1 MLCVNPWTGA
11 PATAA
16 PPTENLGALRP
27 SEDFSTL
34 SLEAGKI
41 GARCDKGLLLIGT
54 PPLGFGRYVLPGNN
68 FHIYDYPLFWANLRP
83 AAEARAA
90 SFATPW
96 LLRSNPAHFAFRL
109 TTGEGSRA
117 LMSHANP
124 SDSR

>member
-1 MLCVNPWTGA
+1 MLCVNPCTGA

-41 GARCDKGLLLIGT
+41 GARCDKGLLLIGP

-68 FHIYDYPLFWANLRP
+68 FHIYDYALFWANLR
-83 AAEARAA
+83 ADAEARAA
-90 SFATPW
+90 SFAK
-96 LLRSNPAHFAFRL
+96 RSDERSVGKGCVSTCRSRRARL
-109 TTGEGSRA
+109 HYKKKTQ
-117 LMSHANP
+117 
-124 SDSR
+124 